1 MAYHWKALQLL
12 DKKVTLE
19 FFSGTN
25 KRNGS
30 SKEAGPQEKSSI
42 EWTRIIWTRSS
53 KNLNSWFNSH
63 WSKAGTLPWWS
74 FGKDLLRIVDLAAQ
88 GFLSLVMILDS
99 PKMSSQFWIHSG
111 EGRRC
116 TLGTLPWSLWVKQN
130 LFDFKFIP
138 FHEVLRSV
146 LKPALWVGFTGGRRH
161 RDVWRGRC
169 VPVRHRGWHP
179 RGCRVPVWQPGRR
192 QVPLHQVRRV
202 WSDPLLKRFRM
213 SFWRF
218 RFSMMIMMLL
228 LMVKNL
234 QKIWQS
240 LMISMLL
247 LMVKNLEW
255 IWKSLPS
262 LKSLVLPTLPP
273 PSKRAWNQ
281 VLQNSLSHY
290 YSIKAQINLL
300 LHVILII

>member
-1 MAYHWKALQLL
+1 MEVPRKL
-12 DKKVTLE
+12 DLRKSPLSNGQGSFGRDLPRILILGLIHTGAKLE
-19 FFSGTN
+19 LFLGGYLEKIFS
-25 KRNGS
+25 
-30 SKEAGPQEKSSI
+30 ESSI
-42 EWTRIIWTRSS
+42 LLLKDSSPWSWSLILRI
-53 KNLNSWFNSH
+53 LNS
-63 WSKAGTLPWWS
+63 
-74 FGKDLLRIVDLAAQ
+74 LRWRET
-88 GFLSLVMILDS
+88 FS
-99 PKMSSQFWIHSG
+99 
-111 EGRRC
+111 RC

-146 LKPALWVGFTGGRRH
+146 LKPALWVGFTWGRWH

-169 VPVRHRGWHP
+169 VAVRHRRWHP

-202 WSDPLLKRFRM
+202 WSDPLLKRFTM
-213 SFWRF
+213 SFRRF

-247 LMVKNLEW
+247 LMVKNLQW

-290 YSIKAQINLL
+290 YSIKAQINLI